1 MAINFFHL
9 QEDPAYLPLW
19 NKMQILLQERKTN
32 PNVIPHQI
40 RWAKAFVQSLK
51 EKPLKD
57 TDLTDI
63 KSFIELLNCNRTIQP
78 YQVKQAIDSLFIL
91 FIEILKYPQATT
103 WFHELADEET
113 VQHQP
118 MSGPYSNGRSD
129 TVTIHQIEQYH
140 GSILED
146 LKIRIRTLHYSIRTE
161 KAYSDWTRRFLAFH
175 HPIEADSI
183 NACHIAEYLEFLAVE
198 RHVSASTQ
206 NQALNALIFLA
217 THVLGKDFSEQLN
230 FSRAKKAKR
239 LPTVLAKAQV
249 KLLLGNLNGIHALMA
264 GLIYGTGM
272 RLMEC
277 LRLRVK
283 EVDLEKMIITV
294 RDGKGGKDRVTPLP
308 EKYKNALETQLDFAR
323 KLHQQD
329 LAQGLGET
337 QLPDALDR
345 KYPSA
350 PREWPWQFVFPSE
363 KLSIDPDSNKVRRH
377 HIHENTLQKAVKTA
391 ARKSGLQAGVSVHT
405 LRHSFATHLLQA
417 GYDIRTIQELLG
429 HSDVATTMIYTHILN
444 RPGVIVKSPA
454 DDI

>member
-1 MAINFFHL
+1 MAINFFHP
-9 QEDPAYLPLW
+9 QEDPDYVPLW
-19 NKMQILLQERKTN
+19 NKMLILLQERKTN

-40 RWAKAFVQSLK
+40 RWAKAFAQSLND
-51 EKPLKD
+51 KPLKE
-57 TDLTDI
+57 TKITDI
-63 KSFIELLNCNRTIQP
+63 KNYIEQLNCNKTIQS

-91 FIEILKYPQATT
+91 FIEVLKYPHATA
-103 WFHELADEET
+103 WFNQLADEEAVPRQT
-113 VQHQP
+113 MP
-118 MSGPYSNGRSD
+118 DRRAD
-129 TVTIHQIEQYH
+129 TVNIGQVEQQH
-140 GSILED
+140 GSILEE
-146 LKIRIRTLHYSIRTE
+146 LKTRIRTLHYSARTE
-161 KAYSDWTRRFLAFH
+161 KTYSDWTRRFFAFH
-175 HPIEADSI
+175 HPIEANSI
-183 NACHIAEYLEFLAVE
+183 TASHIAEYLEFLAIE

-217 THVLGKDFSEQLN
+217 TQVLGKDFSEQLI

-239 LPTVLAKAQV
+239 LPTVLSKAQV
-249 KLLLGNLNGIHALMA
+249 KLLLGNLQGVHALMA

-308 EKYKNALETQLDFAR
+308 EKYINALKIQLDFTR
-323 KLHQQD
+323 ELHQQD
-329 LAQGLGET
+329 LAQGLGEA
-337 QLPDALDR
+337 QLPDALAR

-363 KLSIDPDSNKVRRH
+363 KLSIDESSNKVRRH

-391 ARKSGLQAGVSVHT
+391 AQKSGLQAGVSVHT

-417 GYDIRTIQELLG
+417 GYDIRTVQELLG
-429 HSDVATTMIYTHILN
+429 HSDVTTTMIYTHVLN

-454 DDI
+454 DEI